1 MWFPTS
7 IAFFPNEGCAEIY
20 YSQFPV
26 LSTHIVLDMV
36 VLHGC
41 FPIAMRMSSRSL
53 LTSRIQD
60 PGRQKTWDSNFETRP
75 VLGLEIFP
83 RKMSSCQ
90 AVSQT
95 SQKVEGQKMKKM
107 GLRKMTTSNSTKR
120 FCYSFQLQYL
130 DKRLVEANV

>member
-1 MWFPTS
+1 MKAVPKS
-7 IAFFPNEGCAEIY
+7 IIP
-20 YSQFPV
+20 SSPV
-26 LSTHIVLDMV
+26 LSTRIVLDMV

-41 FPIAMRMSSRSL
+41 FPIAVRMSSRSL

-60 PGRQKTWDSNFETRP
+60 PERVSTWDPNFGTADLFGP
-75 VLGLEIFP
+75 GNFP
-83 RKMSSCQ
+83 NRKMESSCQ

-107 GLRKMTTSNSTKR
+107 GLRKMTSNSTKR